1 MTEIRIFQADL
12 FDRAS
17 GAPMRLAAW
26 RCHDAADHPFYLDAD
41 GSRWMMTLDEVSRL
55 GIAARIIERRIART
69 GEKSERPVAGAVFRR
84 KLSPGD
90 VTVQAIIELGL
101 AGVEETVAVYFEFAR
116 KRVHLSEEQGAR
128 LLELL
133 ARLGEW
139 ADLRKAQPGG
149 GQLLVRPDRGF
160 LRGS

>member
-1 MTEIRIFQADL
+1 MTEIRIFQAEL
-12 FDRAS
+12 FDRVS
-17 GAPMRLAAW
+17 GAPVRLAAW

-55 GIAARIIERRIART
+55 GIAARLVERRIARA
-69 GEKSERPVAGAVFRR
+69 GEKSERPAAGAVFRR
-84 KLSPGD
+84 KLSPSD
-90 VTVQAIIELGL
+90 VSAQAIIELGL
-101 AGVEETVAVYFEFAR
+101 ATVEETVAVYFEFAR

-139 ADLRKAQPGG
+139 ADLCKRDPAAAS
-149 GQLLVRPDRGF
+149 F
-160 LRGS
+160 